1 MTDLAYAKAK
11 LSEGDYTIAL
21 CRGAQSFTDT
31 RRGIAPML
39 GFLEQGIDLTGFSV
53 ADRVVGKAAALLF
66 VRAGI
71 SAVYAAVIS
80 EPAIAVLAANAIPC
94 EWDRRVEYIINRAGN
109 GPCPMEHAVRNIDD
123 PKTAE
128 AVLREALRALQSCSG
143 M

>member
-1 MTDLAYAKAK
+1 MTDLSYAKDLLFSGK
-11 LSEGDYTIAL
+11 YTIVL
-21 CRGAQSFTDT
+21 CKNGASYTDT

-39 GFLEQGIDLTGFSV
+39 GFLEQGIDLAGFSV

-80 EPAIAVLAANAIPC
+80 EPALDVLNTNAIPC
-94 EWDRRVEYIINRAGN
+94 EWNKKVTYIINRTGD

-128 AVLREALRALQSCSG
+128 AVLRDTLKNALH
-143 M
+143 